1 MRWSFFGNLSKMD
14 LSKIKIG
21 CTISFCFKAS
31 KRPLLSSIRKSRL
44 CQNSAVISSVLN
56 SYFPAYS
63 TRLFSVSQSLMLNSY
78 LESNSARS
86 KSQQTTAIFS
96 AVGFKFKNSL
106 QSKFRF
112 L

>member
-44 CQNSAVISSVLN
+44 CQKRAVIFLDFKGFIGRYIQRG
-56 SYFPAYS
+56 YF
-63 TRLFSVSQSLMLNSY
+63 LFPKV
-78 LESNSARS
+78 
-86 KSQQTTAIFS
+86 
-96 AVGFKFKNSL
+96 
-106 QSKFRF
+106 
-112 L
+112 